1 MEFKGN
7 YKMLFYLMV
16 LPVMIIHM
24 KTGNVKESAI
34 AWGIMVSLLFFFA
47 IKVGIILTI
56 VSGLA
61 GFVIAELLF
70 SFANY
75 LEESI
80 FLRLFVLFFGV
91 KLMGWVPAMM
101 VKFVGK
107 YIS

>member
-1 MEFKGN
+1 
-7 YKMLFYLMV
+7 MLFYLMV

-24 KTGNVKESAI
+24 KTGNVKESAM
-34 AWGIMVSLLFFFA
+34 AWGMMVALLFFFA

-61 GFVIAELLF
+61 GFVIAELIF

-80 FLRLFVLFFGV
+80 FLRLRLLVLFIGI
-91 KLMGWVPAMM
+91 KLMLWVPATT
-101 VKFVGK
+101 VGLLSS
-107 YIS
+107 YLN